1 MSKQISTFICLT
13 TLLTVSLVA
22 QADEKAADKP
32 EAKAKET
39 KAVETKTVEVEI
51 KGGLK
56 LNVPETWKQGKP
68 SSRLRLAQFAI
79 PAVKGD
85 TDEGELA
92 LFNFG
97 AGGSAKANID
107 RWIGQFQ
114 SDEREVKIK
123 EGDIE
128 TGKYF
133 FVEITGTY
141 NKPIGPPI
149 AGKTTAAP
157 GSRMLGVILGIEDK
171 GIYFLKMT
179 GPDKTVAAE
188 ATALRKSFGADGK
201 KEKEVDFDK
210 Q

>member
-1 MSKQISTFICLT
+1 MTTRITSILCLAA
-13 TLLTVSLVA
+13 LLALPHLSMA
-22 QADEKAADKP
+22 EDKASDKP
-32 EAKAKET
+32 DANAKE
-39 KAVETKTVEVEI
+39 VKTVEVEI

-79 PAVKGD
+79 PAAKGD
-85 TDEGELA
+85 TEEGELA

-114 SDEREVKIK
+114 PDEREVKVK
-123 EGDIE
+123 EGATE

-141 NKPIGPPI
+141 MKPIGPPI
-149 AGKTTAAP
+149 ARQSKAAP

-171 GIYFLKMT
+171 GIYFFKMT
-179 GPDKTVAAE
+179 GPDKTVAAQ
-188 ATALRKSFGADGK
+188 TAALKTSFGADAK
-201 KEKEVDFDK
+201 KEKEVELDK
-210 Q
+210 LR